1 MTSNFEK
8 SATLASTPQ
17 SKKADN
23 HTIPR
28 YFFNSTLLK
37 MQAWAVVK
45 PSEGR
50 LTSRR
55 VEEVGLKPIY
65 RNFLIWLS

>member
-28 YFFNSTLLK
+28 FFFNSTLLK

-45 PSEGR
+45 PYEGR
-50 LTSRR
+50 LTSGR